1 MVTHVRDIGSA
12 HCLTDADIMS
22 HLPVKFT
29 VDESFGAGISGGP
42 LNGSYTLN
50 QLHLHWGSQSDQ
62 GSEHTVD
69 GQRFEGNTHLQPAT
83 TAVTTICTLKNT
95 FCSTL

>member
-1 MVTHVRDIGSA
+1 
-12 HCLTDADIMS
+12 MS

-29 VDESFGAGISGGP
+29 VDESYAAGISGGP

-83 TAVTTICTLKNT
+83 TALLLSVLSAMMENYTWCITSQLTTTSQLQSQIIK
-95 FCSTL
+95 